1 MNNRHKKKMDMKKR
15 TTRVI
20 LGTVLFV
27 SMASRA
33 SAELGSCDVIGGG
46 SGYSS
51 VLLNSNAKDY
61 VTATNFEELKQYI
74 ELGKQYIFIPPDVT
88 ITVPNAQASLRIKSG
103 QTVFGDRGIE
113 GSKGALLVTPYL
125 NDETNAYQVYELES
139 GARITG
145 LRIQGPSGE
154 TTTNNKTI
162 GMQFVVG
169 SSGIEVD
176 NNEIYNWPW
185 AGVSVKTSVDNKIHH
200 NFIHDNIR
208 SELGY
213 GVVVQNGNAQTEIYC
228 NTFNANRHSIAG
240 KGDDGEGYNA
250 HDNLI
255 LPGGARGA
263 YHQFDMHQ
271 GTQGHGGKYIAAT
284 NNIFDYGAYGTSNR
298 GSIYIRGVPT
308 DGPITVTGN
317 IFTQG
322 WAVGS
327 QFAVGGVDGSVP
339 AEEEIKASNSFSV
352 KATYLQDASGACL
365 VTVGDTSLPVNC
377 DSVASV
383 LTQ

>member
-1 MNNRHKKKMDMKKR
+1 MVIKKGIISAI
-15 TTRVI
+15 V
-20 LGTVLFV
+20 GTLLAVGV
-27 SMASRA
+27 TGNA
-33 SAELGSCDVIGGG
+33 SAELGSCDVVGGG
-46 SGYSS
+46 RGYTSP
-51 VLLNSNAKDY
+51 LLKSNAMNS
-61 VTATNFEELKQYI
+61 VTANSFDELKKYV
-74 ELGKQYIFIPPDVT
+74 EAGEKFIFIPSDVT

-103 QTVFGDRGIE
+103 QTIFGDRGIE
-113 GSKGALLVTPYL
+113 GSQGALLVTPYL
-125 NDETNAYQVYELES
+125 NDEANAYQIYELES
-139 GARITG
+139 NSRITG

-154 TTTNNKTI
+154 TTTNSKTI
-162 GMQFVVG
+162 GMQLVVD

-185 AGVSVKTSVDNKIHH
+185 AGISVKTSVANKIHH

-213 GVVVQNGNAQTEIYC
+213 GVVVQNGNAQAEIYC

-240 KGDDGEGYNA
+240 KGDDGEGYYA

-255 LPGGARGA
+255 LPDGARGA

-271 GTQGHGGKYIAAT
+271 GTQGHGGKYIIAT

-308 DGPITVTGN
+308 DGPITVTDN

-339 AEEEIKASNSFSV
+339 GEDDIKATNSFSI
-352 KATYLQDASGACL
+352 KATYTQDTSGVCSIN
-365 VTVGDTSLPVNC
+365 VGDSSLLVNC
-377 DSVASV
+377 DSIASM